1 MEVHENQSRCRHLSD
16 NTEDGQCHTME
27 SRRQPLEHRQ
37 VSRKRKKKKIVRRK
51 VKKGR
56 KGYYVRK

>member
-1 MEVHENQSRCRHLSD
+1 MRIRVDVS
-16 NTEDGQCHTME
+16 TYPIIPKHTME
-27 SRRQPLEHRQ
+27 PRRQPLDHRQ
-37 VSRKRKKKKIVRRK
+37 VSRKRKRKKIVRRK